1 MGNLI
6 ENANPNRNPMTSW
19 PGVLFIFI
27 SAAMFIVKYL
37 VPAFVILKQEIPYE
51 WWGPMIP
58 LGIGILLIF
67 INDDYFA
74 KIFSRVDKTAA
85 KKTGTD

>member
-1 MGNLI
+1 MANLI
-6 ENANPNRNPMTSW
+6 ENVNPKRNPMTSW

-27 SAAMFIVKYL
+27 SAVMFVVKYI
-37 VPAFVILKQEIPYE
+37 VPAFFILKQEIPFE

-67 INDDYFA
+67 INDEYFA
-74 KIFSRVDKTAA
+74 KIFNRADKIAG
-85 KKTGTD
+85 KKTDTN